1 MDNILEQNNND
12 PLKIKGGGSVGNDPL
27 KIKGGGQSS
36 DNDPLKI
43 KSGGNNGND
52 PLKIKATPAPTS
64 APTPTPAPTAAP
76 GATPAP
82 TSTPAPTLVDT
93 NLTGDDLTAGKVVKH
108 GMRGDIVGK
117 IQDLLIAKGFTNV
130 SKSKTA
136 DKIFGNRTQ
145 RMVKAFQALNGL
157 NDDGIV
163 GKLTWGK
170 LNDASAVTA
179 GSTPDSSTNKATSV
193 NSPEEVPGSDAII
206 VQESRKKILRKYL
219 LQFK

>member
-179 GSTPDSSTNKATSV
+179 
-193 NSPEEVPGSDAII
+193 
-206 VQESRKKILRKYL
+206 
-219 LQFK
+219 